1 MTVTTEDNNR
11 NNIYAK
17 EPEMVPVDPDYRPMV
32 AWDVRGELMNGR
44 LAMISILVGMLSYLA
59 TGKLFF
65 FIW

>member
-1 MTVTTEDNNR
+1 MTVTVEDQNR

-17 EPEMVPVDPDYRPMV
+17 EPQMVPVDSDYRPMV